1 METQYNA
8 AYFNDLV
15 KTNQRDIADRLEGL
29 DVVLELLQTASK
41 TVDEKKRNKV
51 LEYADKLQ
59 KSVDVYNR
67 TFFENLAL
75 KQQLTK
81 LFAENQALIKEIAR
95 LKEEIDFNK

>member
-1 METQYNA
+1 MGTQYNA

-29 DVVLELLQTASK
+29 DVVLELLHTASK
-41 TVDEKKRNKV
+41 TTDEKKRNKV

-81 LFAENQALIKEIAR
+81 FFAENQALIKEIAR